1 MDNPPTNTVGMLF
14 MIDDNSAVSSPVPSE
29 APQMPWPAKVFRIC
43 EMWSVKRNTDQL
55 TQDAEDLYEA
65 LNQLVRVY
73 QFRDRDRICCY
84 DVSVTQCYA
93 VETLVK
99 QGALRLQVLAEEMFL
114 DKSTA
119 SRVIDALERK
129 GYVSRVEDDEDRR
142 AVKIRVTEAGRELY
156 EKIRGDLI
164 AEERAVIGNLSVE
177 ARQGALSVLR
187 QITRAT
193 EVRCGLTNG
202 SCSGT
207 ALTD

>member
-1 MDNPPTNTVGMLF
+1 MTKLKN
-14 MIDDNSAVSSPVPSE
+14 
-29 APQMPWPAKVFRIC
+29 
-43 EMWSVKRNTDQL
+43 DQL
-55 TQDAEDLYEA
+55 TQDSEDLYEA

-99 QGALRLQVLAEEMFL
+99 RGALRLQVLAEEMFL

-119 SRVIDALERK
+119 SRVIDTLERK

-142 AVKIRVTEAGRELY
+142 AVRIQATDAGRELY
-156 EKIRGDLI
+156 AKIRADLI
-164 AEERAVIGNLSVE
+164 AEERAMIENLSVE
-177 ARQGALSVLR
+177 ARQGALSLLR

-193 EVRCGLTNG
+193 EIRCGLVNECCPAVK
-202 SCSGT
+202 SKE
-207 ALTD
+207 

>member
-1 MDNPPTNTVGMLF
+1 MT
-14 MIDDNSAVSSPVPSE
+14 
-29 APQMPWPAKVFRIC
+29 
-43 EMWSVKRNTDQL
+43 KRKNDQL
-55 TQDAEDLYEA
+55 AQDAEDLYEA

-99 QGALRLQVLAEEMFL
+99 KGALRLQVLAEEMFL

-119 SRVIDALERK
+119 SRVVDTLERK

-142 AVKIRVTEAGRELY
+142 AVRIQATDAGRELY
-156 EKIRGDLI
+156 EKIRADLI
-164 AEERAVIGNLSVE
+164 AEERGMIESLSVE
-177 ARQGALSVLR
+177 ARHGALSLLR

-193 EVRCGLTNG
+193 EIRCGLASDCCPAVT
-202 SCSGT
+202 SK
-207 ALTD
+207 D

>member
-1 MDNPPTNTVGMLF
+1 MT
-14 MIDDNSAVSSPVPSE
+14 
-29 APQMPWPAKVFRIC
+29 
-43 EMWSVKRNTDQL
+43 KRKNDQL
-55 TQDAEDLYEA
+55 TQDSEDLYEA

-99 QGALRLQVLAEEMFL
+99 RGALRLQVLAEEMFL

-119 SRVIDALERK
+119 SRVIDTLERK

-142 AVKIRVTEAGRELY
+142 AVRIQATDSGRELY
-156 EKIRGDLI
+156 AKIRADLI
-164 AEERAVIGNLSVE
+164 AEERAMIENLSAE
-177 ARQGALSVLR
+177 ARQGALSLLR

-193 EVRCGLTNG
+193 EIRCGLV
-202 SCSGT
+202 SECCPVVKRK
-207 ALTD
+207 D

>member
-1 MDNPPTNTVGMLF
+1 M
-14 MIDDNSAVSSPVPSE
+14 S
-29 APQMPWPAKVFRIC
+29 
-43 EMWSVKRNTDQL
+43 KRKNEQL

-65 LNQLVRVY
+65 VNQLVRVY

-142 AVKIRVTEAGRELY
+142 AVKIQATQAGKELY
-156 EKIRGDLI
+156 EKIRSDLV
-164 AEERAVIGNLSVE
+164 AEERAMIENLSVE
-177 ARQGALSVLR
+177 ARQGAVSLLR

-193 EVRCGLTNG
+193 EIRCGLANKP
-202 SCSGT
+202 CRD
-207 ALTD
+207 AMQRD

>member
-1 MDNPPTNTVGMLF
+1 MTKLKN
-14 MIDDNSAVSSPVPSE
+14 
-29 APQMPWPAKVFRIC
+29 
-43 EMWSVKRNTDQL
+43 DQL
-55 TQDAEDLYEA
+55 TQDSEDLHEA

-99 QGALRLQVLAEEMFL
+99 RGALRLQVLAEEMFL

-119 SRVIDALERK
+119 SRVIDTLERT

-142 AVKIRVTEAGRELY
+142 AVRIQATDSGRELY
-156 EKIRGDLI
+156 EKIRADLI
-164 AEERAVIGNLSVE
+164 AEERAMIENISAE
-177 ARQGALSVLR
+177 ARQGALSLLR

-193 EVRCGLTNG
+193 EIRCGLVNECCPAVK
-202 SCSGT
+202 SKE
-207 ALTD
+207 

>member
-1 MDNPPTNTVGMLF
+1 MT
-14 MIDDNSAVSSPVPSE
+14 
-29 APQMPWPAKVFRIC
+29 
-43 EMWSVKRNTDQL
+43 KRKNDQL
-55 TQDAEDLYEA
+55 NQDSEDLYEA

-99 QGALRLQVLAEEMFL
+99 RGALRLQVLAEEMFL

-119 SRVIDALERK
+119 SRVIDTLERK

-142 AVKIRVTEAGRELY
+142 AVRIQATDSGRELY
-156 EKIRGDLI
+156 AKIRADLI
-164 AEERAVIGNLSVE
+164 AEERAMIENLSAE
-177 ARQGALSVLR
+177 ARQGALSLLR

-193 EVRCGLTNG
+193 EVRCGLV
-202 SCSGT
+202 SECCPVVKSK
-207 ALTD
+207 D